1 MTVTD
6 IIIVFVLGASIGG
19 FLCITWHLMN
29 TMRKISRLMVLRDE
43 TDKGKD
49 E

>member
-6 IIIVFVLGASIGG
+6 IILVFILGASIGG
-19 FLCITWHLMN
+19 FLYLTWQLMI